1 MYRHPIRRKDAT
13 QFRLSHVMPGDGR
26 AMMFAMGWYCARCGT
41 RAETAGPCPRD
52 GDDLREVDGVL
63 GRAAGNYTLVEHI
76 GGGGMGDV
84 YRALNPAIDAEV
96 AVKLLHAQSNTG
108 KDATRF
114 LVEARAV
121 NRVKHDG
128 VCKILDAGY
137 LDLGQPY
144 LVMDLLAGESLHA
157 LLKRGPLA
165 LSRAL
170 QIAEDVL
177 AIVGAAHA
185 VDIVHRDLKPQNVF
199 LTTSGRTFIL
209 DFGVAKLLDGS
220 TTISRTGA
228 MVGTPAYMAPEQVTA
243 GAIDARTDLYSCG
256 VVLYEMLAGK
266 RPFTGASAFA
276 VAQSQ
281 LQNPPP
287 PLPADLPEELQPIV
301 ETALAKTPQERYPDA
316 ETMRLAIAGVRAQLD
331 AAPGRR
337 NIRRWLVMA
346 ALFGII
352 VGGAVTAIA
361 VASTD
366 DDAPIRDAA
375 VAVPD
380 AAVSIDASVE
390 AALVARSSQAIEKVL
405 LEILDRR
412 ELRRADLPPAV
423 VTAYERAIAGWDEEA
438 IVRTAN
444 ALLDSAAHLPIDAAL
459 VTAKSKALTAELAER
474 RAELTAR
481 EIAGVEDH
489 LAQASKRAA
498 SSDHAGA
505 NSQLQAAAV
514 ILDRRRH

>member
-1 MYRHPIRRKDAT
+1 
-13 QFRLSHVMPGDGR
+13 MPGDGR

-41 RAETAGPCPRD
+41 RTETAGPCPRD

-84 YRALNPAIDAEV
+84 YRALNPTIDAEV

-287 PLPADLPEELQPIV
+287 PLPADLPDPLQAIV
-301 ETALAKTPQERYPDA
+301 DTALAKTPQERYPDA
-316 ETMRLAIAGVRAQLD
+316 ETMRLAIAAVRAQLD

-361 VASTD
+361 VATTD
-366 DDAPIRDAA
+366 DDRAPAARPDAA
-375 VAVPD
+375 VAVVPD
-380 AAVSIDASVE
+380 AAGAIDASVE

-405 LEILDRR
+405 LEILERR

-444 ALLDSAAHLPIDAAL
+444 ALLDSAAHLPVDAAL
-459 VTAKSKALTAELAER
+459 VTAKSKALTDQLAER
-474 RAELTAR
+474 RVELTER
-481 EIAGVEDH
+481 QIASVEDH
-489 LAQASKRAA
+489 LAKARAA
-498 SSDHAGA
+498 NTDYAGA
-505 NSQLQAAAV
+505 NSQLQAAAA
-514 ILDRRRH
+514 ILDHVPAGRRH